1 MRIHPRTIPEL
12 DAALKST
19 KTAVKLLEESLR
31 EARAADRASRAVV
44 GNRERIAGWSGPAGW
59 RLQTY
64 ASKMV
69 TCTCCGKQI
78 SAGEQHVGWRI
89 PSFPAPPVEDAAALE
104 ADPNRRWAHV
114 RCLHRLGV
122 AFTESAL
129 RGEPPLAWVPSAK
142 SNTGLAWPAGLRFSH
157 QGVPDELRSHRTWRT
172 P

>member
-114 RCLHRLGV
+114 RCLHRIGQSYMNGG
-122 AFTESAL
+122 SA
-129 RGEPPLAWVPSAK
+129 AD
-142 SNTGLAWPAGLRFSH
+142 TGLCVAIGLKFNPCA
-157 QGVPDELRSHRTWRT
+157 VPRELRDHPTWRT

>member
-44 GNRERIAGWSGPAGW
+44 GNRERIAGWTGPAGW

-114 RCLHRLGV
+114 RCLHRLGAAWAAAADDGLPPV
-122 AFTESAL
+122 VCLETAKARSGLEWPKGIWFTAY
-129 RGEPPLAWVPSAK
+129 AVPAE
-142 SNTGLAWPAGLRFSH
+142 LLSH
-157 QGVPDELRSHRTWRT
+157 PTWRT